1 MRTDELRSEFL
12 LFFRDKK
19 HKIVESDSLVPRDDP
34 TLLFTCAGMNQFK
47 KEFMGQVSGFTR
59 AASCQKCLRTDDL
72 DKVGKTAFHH
82 TFFEML
88 GNFSFG
94 DYFKEEAIQWAW
106 EFVTKKL
113 KINESKLWVSV
124 YQEDEEAYL
133 IWLDKIKVKK
143 ERIVKLAADKNFWPA
158 DAPKL
163 GPNGPCGPCSE
174 IFFDYGKEYGCKK
187 PDCSPACDC
196 GRFVEIWNLVF
207 TQFNRIGAEQL
218 EPLKNKNIDTGMGLE
233 RMASVMQNV
242 LTNFEIDIFKPI
254 INEIKKNIDSDKAI
268 DSESINIVADHIR
281 AVVFSIND
289 SVMPANE
296 NRGYIVRKLIRKS
309 VIALKNLGKE
319 EEFLYKLV
327 PLVTMVMKNPYPQ
340 MEKRTEEIAAIV
352 LSEEKDFLKLIKNSS
367 KVISEQFNEENTGL
381 VAFRLYDTYGI
392 PLEIT
397 MEWAK
402 KNNKT
407 IDVESFHSHLDKQ
420 KLCSKKKSSMTGDIF
435 IDSGIDFSKTSCSFV
450 GYDLNKDNSKVV
462 HLFKNKSEVDLITE
476 GETASIVLE
485 KTPFYAESGG
495 QASDKGRIICNDNI
509 FEIIE
514 VLKQNKAIVH
524 SGKVLKGKFKK
535 DEIVTALIDC
545 EYRRAV
551 TRAHTATHL
560 FHAAL
565 RVVLGEHVKQSGSSV
580 EDDRLRFDFTH
591 SSALTGDEV
600 KEIESLVNENIKQS
614 TVLKKEELSL
624 EQAKK
629 AGALMFFA
637 EKYEDRVRMVSIGG
651 FSKELCGG
659 THLDN
664 TSEVMDFKIISES
677 SIAKG
682 VRRIEALTA
691 DKASCYRNKSKELY
705 NDLIIHLGSND
716 FNEQIKLL
724 NTRFKNIHKRF
735 EDKYA
740 NIVVEKNIS
749 VDKYKDISFKVLN
762 FKQASKNVLRIA
774 FDYLKTKLGK
784 DFIIVLGGSLENNV
798 NIVVG
803 VSKELQAKNINA
815 PLLIKQ
821 IASIIGGSGG
831 GRPDFA
837 QAGGDKPERLDKAME
852 EAIKISKRLI
862 DENIS

>member
-367 KVISEQFNEENTGL
+367 KVISEQLNEEDTGL

-407 IDVESFHSHLDKQ
+407 IDVKSFHSHLDKQ

-691 DKASCYRNKSKELY
+691 DKASCYRNESKELY

-774 FDYLKTKLGK
+774 FDYFKTKLGK
-784 DFIIVLGGSLENNV
+784 DFIIVLGASLENNV
-798 NIVVG
+798 NIIVG

>member
-407 IDVESFHSHLDKQ
+407 IDVKSFHSHLDKQ